1 MIVTVT
7 SSLSREPQAAQ
18 VLTVGDLVAL
28 TGVTLFESGS
38 GHLDAPVHGAA
49 ITEHLGAVDQIEQ
62 GWLAVTD
69 GSGLSTNAPHDPTS
83 REFVRQLKF
92 RGATGL
98 VIRLGHG
105 WNHVPEAIADESL
118 HLGLPVFL
126 LPAEESPALFLRLIH
141 QAGGMHEVT
150 ILSRALSV
158 QTELIDALTYP
169 DVEHELINRL
179 SNRLGVSAIL
189 YDSRKIVL
197 ASQGEAPVHLIRE
210 QIAPDSDAEKTF
222 SVGRWQVSIAPVSV
236 PGQIYWL
243 ALAWHESVDLS
254 HEIIRSTKYALQQL
268 LRAHLTTRQNSRRQ
282 DQMQRSQL
290 LSEILE
296 GVTDS
301 RLARLRDQLVL
312 LNFPR
317 EGEFQI
323 HVMRDRSAVGIPST
337 DSGVDPV
344 LETIQ
349 AAAEAAETSVL
360 LGAQDGQYVVLY
372 PTNENLAAE
381 LLLLN
386 PLFNHGIS
394 AAFSDLNQTRMAL
407 RQAEMSALTSARSG
421 MLTPFAEVGF
431 INFVLAQVPAETFAA
446 KVAEILASLPEG
458 ISFEETL
465 ISYLLHGMDIQ
476 STARAMHLH
485 PNSIRYR
492 LARVEEHLERSLA
505 DPETITLLF
514 LALHDRL
521 VPGESGGVS
530 SGNIN

>member
-105 WNHVPEAIADESL
+105 WNHVPEA
-118 HLGLPVFL
+118 
-126 LPAEESPALFLRLIH
+126 
-141 QAGGMHEVT
+141 
-150 ILSRALSV
+150 
-158 QTELIDALTYP
+158 YP
-169 DVEHELINRL
+169 EVEHELINRL

-210 QIAPDSDAEKTF
+210 QIAPDTDAEKTF

-386 PLFNHGIS
+386 PLFHHGIS

-521 VPGESGGVS
+521 VPGESGGAS

>member
-1 MIVTVT
+1 
-7 SSLSREPQAAQ
+7 
-18 VLTVGDLVAL
+18 
-28 TGVTLFESGS
+28 
-38 GHLDAPVHGAA
+38 
-49 ITEHLGAVDQIEQ
+49 
-62 GWLAVTD
+62 
-69 GSGLSTNAPHDPTS
+69 
-83 REFVRQLKF
+83 
-92 RGATGL
+92 
-98 VIRLGHG
+98 
-105 WNHVPEAIADESL
+105 
-118 HLGLPVFL
+118 
-126 LPAEESPALFLRLIH
+126 
-141 QAGGMHEVT
+141 
-150 ILSRALSV
+150 
-158 QTELIDALTYP
+158 
-169 DVEHELINRL
+169 
-179 SNRLGVSAIL
+179 
-189 YDSRKIVL
+189 
-197 ASQGEAPVHLIRE
+197 
-210 QIAPDSDAEKTF
+210 
-222 SVGRWQVSIAPVSV
+222 
-236 PGQIYWL
+236 
-243 ALAWHESVDLS
+243 
-254 HEIIRSTKYALQQL
+254 
-268 LRAHLTTRQNSRRQ
+268 
-282 DQMQRSQL
+282 MQRSQL

-386 PLFNHGIS
+386 PLFHHGIS
-394 AAFSDLNQTRMAL
+394 AAFSDLNQSRMAL

-465 ISYLLHGMDIQ
+465 ISYLLHGMDIV